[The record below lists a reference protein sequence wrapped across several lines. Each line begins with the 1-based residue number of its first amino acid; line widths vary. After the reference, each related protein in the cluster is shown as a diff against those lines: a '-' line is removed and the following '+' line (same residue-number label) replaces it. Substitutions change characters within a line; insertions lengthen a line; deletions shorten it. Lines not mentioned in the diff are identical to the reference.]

1 MHQIIASPISFVKLY
16 KHQSIV
22 IAESAADVSC
32 QIMMRR
38 IHFPAPLLFESI
50 ESESEFSTSKRSSVL
65 INAMWGW
72 ENKCTHLD
80 ARKMTKIYRK
90 SFKRGK
96 EMPCLAV
103 LHIVFALVEDII
115 PEKNVA
121 PKAERLLC
129 LPTNR
134 ETF

>member
-32 QIMMRR
+32 QIIMRR

-72 ENKCTHLD
+72 ERNFPSGCAKDDKNISEIIQAWERNAILGC
-80 ARKMTKIYRK
+80 
-90 SFKRGK
+90 
-96 EMPCLAV
+96 
-103 LHIVFALVEDII
+103 FAYCFC
-115 PEKNVA
+115 A
-121 PKAERLLC
+121 S
-129 LPTNR
+129 
-134 ETF
+134 